1 MKKILLL
8 SLFLFSFSSCNST
21 VNNNPP
27 TSSPSNSSST
37 PPVSPSNSP
46 SSSTP
51 VGDLSKFAT
60 KQEFIDFANCIIAKP
75 DIAQNIKNAFKAFI
89 GTASNF
95 SDEQWSGGSG
105 RIFDGYKKEYSS
117 SGCVK

>member
-8 SLFLFSFSSCNST
+8 FLLLFSFSSCNST

-27 TSSPSNSSST
+27 TSSPTNSSSI
-37 PPVSPSNSP
+37 PSVIPSNP
-46 SSSTP
+46 SNPT
-51 VGDLSKFAT
+51 GDLSKFTT
-60 KQEFIDFANCIIAKP
+60 KKEFIDFANCIIAKP
-75 DIAQNIKNAFKAFI
+75 DIAQNIKKAFGAFI

-95 SDEQWSGGSG
+95 SDEQWAGGAGS
-105 RIFDGYKKEYSS
+105 IFDGYKKEYSS